1 MILMSIWCPST
12 CFCCQLS
19 HFPHFFL
26 CNFLCNPSSRED
38 LTKKKH
44 RGNHWTLGQLL
55 VLFPKLGGNWGEGIG
70 KGVFSIFGKKNGGGI
85 GIHGILFCVFFSL
98 RPPTLPS
105 QKFSSSPLK
114 SFLPNGKVVFQP
126 PFFRAMLN
134 FGGVAIPKKRDATK
148 EMEKK
153 QVERLIDLD
162 FSTSL
167 DRRSCEITH
176 RYKCFTTNVPWDQ
189 VVYL

>member
-1 MILMSIWCPST
+1 
-12 CFCCQLS
+12 
-19 HFPHFFL
+19 
-26 CNFLCNPSSRED
+26 
-38 LTKKKH
+38 
-44 RGNHWTLGQLL
+44 
-55 VLFPKLGGNWGEGIG
+55 
-70 KGVFSIFGKKNGGGI
+70 
-85 GIHGILFCVFFSL
+85 
-98 RPPTLPS
+98 
-105 QKFSSSPLK
+105 
-114 SFLPNGKVVFQP
+114 
-126 PFFRAMLN
+126 MLN